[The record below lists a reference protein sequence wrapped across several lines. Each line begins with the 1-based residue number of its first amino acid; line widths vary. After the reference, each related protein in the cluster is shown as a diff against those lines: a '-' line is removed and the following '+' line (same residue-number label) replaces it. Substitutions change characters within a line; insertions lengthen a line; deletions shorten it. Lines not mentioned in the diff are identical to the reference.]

1 MRALLVAVVALVVVG
16 AVGAVRPQGAAAHPL
31 GNFTVNRYSRVE
43 LTTGTARI
51 RYVVDMAEI
60 PAFQERP
67 AIDASRDGR
76 IDDGEAEAYGGRLA
90 EQLRENL
97 HLVVDG
103 RPVALRTAA
112 HELSFPEG
120 QGELD
125 TMRFA
130 AWFEGPL
137 PSLGGGASAEY
148 RDDNFA
154 NRLGWKEIVVRGGP
168 GVEVTGSSVADSDLS
183 NELLA
188 YPEDLLQS
196 PPDQQRASFSVA
208 SGSGQELTG
217 NPGGAVATARQQDRF
232 TALIT
237 RELTV
242 PVFLLSLLIAMGLGA
257 LHALG
262 PGHGKTVV
270 AAYLVGSRGTT
281 KHAVFLGIT
290 VTLTHTSSVFALGL
304 IVLFLSDFILPEQIF
319 PWLSFASGAM
329 IAVLGLALLIG
340 RTRTLLAKR
349 RGRQGTLPGQA
360 GNREQ
365 GTGDAVVSGPAGSL
379 ASAHAHVH
387 GTAGLHAHS
396 RMRYHAT
403 EHEHGDVHE
412 HEHDELAVHSH
423 GGRAHS
429 HLPPGADGGR
439 VTWRSLLALGISG
452 GLLPCPSAL
461 VVLLTAISIHRLGYG
476 MLLILAFSV
485 GLAGVLTAIG
495 ILLVHARRLFSR
507 LPLDSAL
514 ARVMPVLSAAVVTA
528 LGVAIAVRALTGGS
542 NLSV

>member
-16 AVGAVRPQGAAAHPL
+16 AVGAVRPHGAAAHPL

-43 LTTGTARI
+43 LTPGVARI

-67 AIDASRDGR
+67 AIDANRDGR
-76 IDDGEAEAYGGRLA
+76 IDDGEADAYGGRLA

-97 HLVVDG
+97 RLVVDG
-103 RPVALRTAA
+103 RPVALSIDTR
-112 HELSFPEG
+112 ELSFPAG
-120 QGELD
+120 QGGLD

-130 AWFEGPL
+130 AWFEGSL
-137 PSLGGGASAEY
+137 PTLDGGVSAEY

-168 GVEVTGSSVADSDLS
+168 GVDVTGSSVADADLS

-196 PPDQQRASFSVA
+196 PPDQQSASFSLA
-208 SGSGQELTG
+208 LGTGQELTG
-217 NPGGAVATARQQDRF
+217 SSGSGVATARQQDRF
-232 TALIT
+232 AALIT
-237 RELTV
+237 RELTL
-242 PVFLLSLLIAMGLGA
+242 PVFLLSLLVAMGLGA

-270 AAYLVGSRGTT
+270 AAYLVGSRGTA

-349 RGRQGTLPGQA
+349 RAAATSQ
-360 GNREQ
+360 
-365 GTGDAVVSGPAGSL
+365 PAGGL

-387 GTAGLHAHS
+387 GTAGLQSHS
-396 RMRYHAT
+396 RMRYHEA
-403 EHEHGDVHE
+403 E
-412 HEHDELAVHSH
+412 HEHDGLDAHSH
-423 GGRAHS
+423 GGRTHS

-495 ILLVHARRLFSR
+495 IVLVHARGLFSR

-528 LGVAIAVRALTGGS
+528 LGVAIAMRALTGGS
-542 NLSV
+542 SLSL